1 MLEKIKKSLFL
12 KKLGSYSKCPGS
24 RVGTPRSTSF
34 RIKSYGSFQSFL
46 EFSGV
51 FYRISRIASSRN
63 VHIRSTKSV
72 CKHHNSD
79 YQVRTSPKYSFKNI
93 QGSTITKNI
102 HPNEH
107 FPHNSNFFPQ
117 KGEPTFFIRK
127 PRLGAETQ
135 DPGHKNSW
143 PLGKLLHHNKKVR
156 IENGAVWFH

>member
-1 MLEKIKKSLFL
+1 MLEKTKKSLFL

-24 RVGTPRSTSF
+24 RVGTPGSTSF

-63 VHIRSTKSV
+63 VHIRSTKSGH
-72 CKHHNSD
+72 KHHNSD
-79 YQVRTSPKYSFKNI
+79 YQVRTSPKYRFKNI
-93 QGSTITKNI
+93 QGSTTIKNT
-102 HPNEH
+102 HPNKH
-107 FPHNSNFFPQ
+107 FPHHSNFFPQ

-127 PRLGAETQ
+127 PWLGAETQ

-143 PLGKLLHHNKKVR
+143 PRALTLTSEKKVR